1 MDVLL
6 VSAYRGVGVLA
17 VDVVLVG
24 EGAGHAVGAAAGA
37 AGAAVTP
44 HVAHAAAELVDD
56 LHALAVAAAAPRAR
70 VVAEARRVADL
81 VERRAVHTQ
90 YQQTTVSVHARGEFG
105 RKYVG
110 GEGWCFRKRPRWLLF
125 G

>member
-1 MDVLL
+1 MLFF
-6 VSAYRGVGVLA
+6 SAPSSTHRGVGVIA

-81 VERRAVHTQ
+81 VERRAVHATPANEGFI
-90 YQQTTVSVHARGEFG
+90 YTRERRG
-105 RKYVG
+105 
-110 GEGWCFRKRPRWLLF
+110 WP
-125 G
+125 